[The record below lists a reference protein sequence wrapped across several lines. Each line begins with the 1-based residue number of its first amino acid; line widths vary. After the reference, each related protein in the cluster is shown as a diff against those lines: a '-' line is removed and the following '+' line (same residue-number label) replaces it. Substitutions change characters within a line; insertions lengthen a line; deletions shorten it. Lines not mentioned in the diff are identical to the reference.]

1 MALRIRLARGGA
13 KKRPF
18 YHLVVADSRSPR
30 DGRFIER
37 LGTYDPL
44 LERENPKRVTLKEE
58 RIKYWLSHGATP
70 SERVERFLGEAG
82 IVPAPP
88 IRERPIKSRPKAKA
102 RERAEAAKKPKAP
115 EATAAPETAEA
126 APETA
131 AEAPQAAAEAS
142 ESAPEEPE
150 AAPEEPKAAAEAPE
164 AAPDEPQ
171 AAPEEP
177 EAAPEEPQAAAEE
190 PAAAEEAPE
199 AESPEAADA
208 RDKT

>member
-44 LERENPKRVTLKEE
+44 LERENPKRVTLNEE

-131 AEAPQAAAEAS
+131 AEAPQAAAEA
-142 ESAPEEPE
+142 PE
-150 AAPEEPKAAAEAPE
+150 AAPEA
-164 AAPDEPQ
+164 PQ

-190 PAAAEEAPE
+190 PATAEEAPE
-199 AESPEAADA
+199 AESTEAADA

>member
-18 YHLVVADSRSPR
+18 YRLVVADSRSPR

-44 LERENPKRVTLKEE
+44 LERENPKRVTLNEE

-115 EATAAPETAEA
+115 EPAAAPETAEA

-131 AEAPQAAAEAS
+131 AEAPQGAAEAS
-142 ESAPEEPE
+142 E
-150 AAPEEPKAAAEAPE
+150 AAPE
-164 AAPDEPQ
+164 EPQ

-177 EAAPEEPQAAAEE
+177 EAAPEEPQAAVDESEAAPEE
-190 PAAAEEAPE
+190 PKAAAEDAPE

-208 RDKT
+208 RDKS